1 MYPGTGVYGN
11 TDVRKIYQGI
21 SSTGNTPLWIR
32 YVVSD
37 HRLRTDTGGIP
48 QHGGPPDDQQHL
60 VGGPTAV
67 GIKPN
72 LGGYGGGGFER
83 GGGVHHLYSEYGCE
97 IHCDTPKF
105 VNIHRDRAEY
115 GVMGIKTVVVTSR
128 DKLHRGA
135 SGVSS

>member
-1 MYPGTGVYGN
+1 M
-11 TDVRKIYQGI
+11 
-21 SSTGNTPLWIR
+21 
-32 YVVSD
+32 VSD

-83 GGGVHHLYSEYGCE
+83 GGGVHHLESEYGRG
-97 IHCDTPKF
+97 IHCDAPNS
-105 VNIHRDRAEY
+105 VNIHGGRAEY
-115 GVMGIKTVVVTSR
+115 GVTGINAVVGKGG
-128 DKLHRGA
+128 DKLHGGA
-135 SGVSS
+135 GVGGSRYGGTMEG